1 MNTGQIAMDI
11 QQTLA
16 DLTALPVGD
25 RLRLVQLLWDSIPA
39 ETEVT
44 VSRDQQT
51 ELDRRTAAH
60 PGSAISREELE
71 RRLKD
76 PN

>member
-1 MNTGQIAMDI
+1 MDI

-16 DLTALPVGD
+16 DLSALPIDD

-39 ETEVT
+39 EAEMT
-44 VSRDQQT
+44 VSDNQQI
-51 ELDRRTAAH
+51 ELNRRIAAH
-60 PGSAISREELE
+60 DADPDSAISREDLE

-76 PN
+76 RD

>member
-1 MNTGQIAMDI
+1 MDI

-16 DLTALPVGD
+16 DLSALPIDD

-39 ETEVT
+39 DAEMT
-44 VSRDQQT
+44 VSDNQQI
-51 ELDRRTAAH
+51 ELNRRIAAH
-60 PGSAISREELE
+60 DADPDSAISREDLE

-76 PN
+76 RD

>member
-1 MNTGQIAMDI
+1 MDI

-16 DLTALPVGD
+16 DLSTLPIDD

-39 ETEVT
+39 EAEVT
-44 VSRDQQT
+44 VSDEQRI
-51 ELDRRTAAH
+51 ELNRRIAAH
-60 PGSAISREELE
+60 DADPDSAMNREDLE

-76 PN
+76 